1 MNAKK
6 QPIKAGPSGPPTRA
20 CSPGDCS
27 RICEALGLSLGIRHG
42 PMYDSRGLAFTVCGG
57 MLTDGTAAPE
67 WIARMNGWSHEEI
80 AAEALARDAV
90 KRSGRYRWE
99 SLPIAEDHTA
109 KQPTSPSR
117 NGNVKTAK

>member
-1 MNAKK
+1 
-6 QPIKAGPSGPPTRA
+6 
-20 CSPGDCS
+20 
-27 RICEALGLSLGIRHG
+27 
-42 PMYDSRGLAFTVCGG
+42 MYDSRGLAFTVCGG